1 MQVLITTSPLACV
14 ASPPRSPK
22 TVKPSSRTRTIASG
36 MLHHTLRDHLPA
48 TDRHDD
54 PSAYPPA
61 LKRRVLAAASE
72 GRRVNRPLGRR
83 SDQDPFVLQRLTDDL
98 SRPRDARAIDG
109 AAIESEPE
117 DDSNRRLEAVEAV
130 GTGLLRGLVMRR
142 MIGRDHIDHPFD
154 QRLAQRIAVV
164 CGAQRRTDIAV
175 WTHHVRIPRR

>member
-1 MQVLITTSPLACV
+1 MQVLITTSPLACP
-14 ASPPRSPK
+14 ATPPRSPK

-36 MLHHTLRDHLPA
+36 MLHHALRDHLAA
-48 TDRHDD
+48 THRHDD

-72 GRRVNRPLGRR
+72 GRRANRPLGSRI
-83 SDQDPFVLQRLTDDL
+83 DQDPFVLQRLADDL

-109 AAIESEPE
+109 ATIKAEPE
-117 DDSNRRLEAVEAV
+117 DDSNRRLEGVEAV
-130 GTGLLRGLVMRR
+130 GARLLRGLLVGR

-164 CGAQRRTDIAV
+164 CGAQRRTDVAV
-175 WTHHVRIPRR
+175 

>member
-54 PSAYPPA
+54 PAAYPPA

-72 GRRVNRPLGRR
+72 GRRVNRPLGSRI
-83 SDQDPFVLQRLTDDL
+83 DQDPFVLQRLADDL

-109 AAIESEPE
+109 A
-117 DDSNRRLEAVEAV
+117 
-130 GTGLLRGLVMRR
+130 
-142 MIGRDHIDHPFD
+142 
-154 QRLAQRIAVV
+154 RIAVV

-175 WTHHVRIPRR
+175 WTHHVRIPRRQREVMGCGFGRHR